1 MRRETRVLFSQRNLF
16 SYGLSPF
23 PVFSFFFP
31 GVNYWLIRLSTEKG
45 RKKESDKQRGRG
57 GCIQSR
63 TQEYARSKIKIISLY
78 ECTREKG
85 WRQRDSIEPTLV
97 NMNTVSVWGRCM
109 ECVYGA
115 WGRGWGESKL
125 VFNVTKGEFWLS
137 QSIFIPTP
145 AHHTHQPEARGRTHS
160 ERGWGRRGLGRVVS
174 TATESHHG

>member
-1 MRRETRVLFSQRNLF
+1 MAYPHSLFFL
-16 SYGLSPF
+16 
-23 PVFSFFFP
+23 FFFP

-85 WRQRDSIEPTLV
+85 WRRRDSIEPTLV

-109 ECVYGA
+109 EYGMCI
-115 WGRGWGESKL
+115 WSMGEGMGG
-125 VFNVTKGEFWLS
+125 V
-137 QSIFIPTP
+137 
-145 AHHTHQPEARGRTHS
+145 
-160 ERGWGRRGLGRVVS
+160 
-174 TATESHHG
+174 